1 MNTAITIVMYHYV
14 RDLAGSEYP
23 DIKGLD
29 IQGFRRQL
37 DFLSREFNMV
47 TTEEVIAAYA
57 GEYELPPKAALLTF
71 DDGYSDH
78 YEFVLPELVKR
89 KLTGAFFVPVKTVVD
104 HEVLD
109 VNKIHFILAATPDPT
124 TLLSWLKERV
134 TEYDEMFELYGKP
147 SRFDPA
153 EIVFIKGLLQKGL
166 PLERRTKLASELFE
180 RCVGRDLQEFSREL
194 YMNEAQLKEMLAA
207 GMHIGSH
214 GYHHYWWNKLS
225 ESEQVFEMD
234 ESISF
239 LKSLGV
245 PEHNLTVCYPY
256 GAYNDTT
263 LELAKAKGV
272 KLGFTTVVEE
282 ADIQQHACL
291 ELPRLNTNDFPQ

>member
-1 MNTAITIVMYHYV
+1 
-14 RDLAGSEYP
+14 
-23 DIKGLD
+23 
-29 IQGFRRQL
+29 
-37 DFLSREFNMV
+37 
-47 TTEEVIAAYA
+47 
-57 GEYELPPKAALLTF
+57 
-71 DDGYSDH
+71 
-78 YEFVLPELVKR
+78 
-89 KLTGAFFVPVKTVVD
+89 
-104 HEVLD
+104 
-109 VNKIHFILAATPDPT
+109 
-124 TLLSWLKERV
+124 
-134 TEYDEMFELYGKP
+134 
-147 SRFDPA
+147 
-153 EIVFIKGLLQKGL
+153 
-166 PLERRTKLASELFE
+166 
-180 RCVGRDLQEFSREL
+180 
-194 YMNEAQLKEMLAA
+194 MNEAQLKEMLAA